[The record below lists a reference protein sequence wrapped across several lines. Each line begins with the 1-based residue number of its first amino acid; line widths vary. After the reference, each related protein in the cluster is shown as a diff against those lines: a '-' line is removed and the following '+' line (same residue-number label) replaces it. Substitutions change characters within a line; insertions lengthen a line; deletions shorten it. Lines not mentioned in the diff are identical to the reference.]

1 MSKERIMLLPP
12 RMMASWRSSE
22 EISLL
27 KLSDTVKESGR
38 IIRSVAIRQQASR
51 GLSATTRASLR
62 PLAGGQATNQ
72 FVTREVDLEEN
83 ECGFFMNRPWNSHQ
97 TMGIGPAILS
107 VA

>member
-38 IIRSVAIRQQASR
+38 IIRSVAIDAAGEQRFIGHHPSFS
-51 GLSATTRASLR
+51 SATGWRPGHQSVCDARGGLR
-62 PLAGGQATNQ
+62 G
-72 FVTREVDLEEN
+72 E
-83 ECGFFMNRPWNSHQ
+83 
-97 TMGIGPAILS
+97 
-107 VA
+107 